1 MVCASGE
8 VFIPFCN
15 LISVPL
21 PRMGRVYPI
30 QFCLIGDED
39 CALVLKKHKT
49 EMEPSGAHLLVSTA
63 IWYFIFEF

>member
-8 VFIPFCN
+8 VFIPSCN

-21 PRMGRVYPI
+21 PLMGRVYPI

-49 EMEPSGAHLLVSTA
+49 EMEPSSANCVA
-63 IWYFIFEF
+63 NIKNNF

>member
-39 CALVLKKHKT
+39 CALVLKKAQNRN
-49 EMEPSGAHLLVSTA
+49 GAKWCPFTGVNSNLVF
-63 IWYFIFEF
+63 YF